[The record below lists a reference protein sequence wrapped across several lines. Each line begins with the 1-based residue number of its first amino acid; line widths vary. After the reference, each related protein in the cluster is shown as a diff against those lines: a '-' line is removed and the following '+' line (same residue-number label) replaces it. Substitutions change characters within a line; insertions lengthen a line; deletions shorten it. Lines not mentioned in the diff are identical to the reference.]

1 MKKIIFLVL
10 FSLVLVFQS
19 CTTKEQT
26 EVDKA
31 IEKERSRTSL
41 PIDFGNGLTWMEIK
55 REKNNFVYIY
65 EVDEMAIPFEKF
77 VDELNV
83 EAMQDA
89 TAKLADSDPFLY
101 FMKRKGMNLVW
112 RYVSSISEETF
123 EVTLRQGEY

>member
-1 MKKIIFLVL
+1 MKKIVFLVL
-10 FSLVLVFQS
+10 FSLVFALQS
-19 CTTKEQT
+19 CTTKEQA

-41 PIDFGNGLTWMEIK
+41 PIDLGNGLTWMDIK

-65 EVDEMAIPFEKF
+65 EVDEMVIPFEKL
-77 VDELNV
+77 VDGLDV

-89 TAKLADSDPFLY
+89 TAKLADSDPFLS
-101 FMKRKGMNLVW
+101 FIKRRGMNLVY